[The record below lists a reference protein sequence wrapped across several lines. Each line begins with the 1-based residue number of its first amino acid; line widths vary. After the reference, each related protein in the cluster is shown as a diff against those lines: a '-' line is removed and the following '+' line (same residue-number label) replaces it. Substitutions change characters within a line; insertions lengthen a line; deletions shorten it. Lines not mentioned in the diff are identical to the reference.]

1 MVFIYL
7 KKKSDDLNDTSQSN
21 IKILLINIKYI
32 NFKYSKLGVKRI
44 LISDLIYTTEV
55 LLEVLKRSDSWFLF

>member
-7 KKKSDDLNDTSQSN
+7 KKKKDDLNDTSQSN

-55 LLEVLKRSDSWFLF
+55 LLEVLKRSDS